1 MSDDLVPFD
10 FSRKL
15 SALQRSLY
23 AYILTLLPNRTDAED
38 VLQDTNLILCRKAS
52 EYDPKGHFQG
62 WAFQIARYQ
71 VMAHITKSKRS
82 RLQFSTEIIEALAA
96 EELDTKRIA
105 LNQKALQLCYDLL
118 PDHMKRI
125 ARLRFRE
132 DSQLKDIAK
141 KVGRPLGS
149 VSATLHRIRINLMEC
164 VHRKMPLVEAEN
176 DV

>member
-1 MSDDLVPFD
+1 MVPFD

-15 SALQRSLY
+15 TALQRSLY

-105 LNQKALQLCYDLL
+105 LNQKALQVCYDLL

-176 DV
+176 DL

>member
-82 RLQFSTEIIEALAA
+82 RLQFSNEIIEALAA

-125 ARLRFRE
+125 AQLRFRE

>member
-15 SALQRSLY
+15 SGLQRSLY

-82 RLQFSTEIIEALAA
+82 RLQFSNEIIEALAA

-125 ARLRFRE
+125 AQLRFRE

-164 VHRKMPLVEAEN
+164 VRGKCPW
-176 DV
+176 

>member
-15 SALQRSLY
+15 SGLQRSLY

-82 RLQFSTEIIEALAA
+82 RLQFSNEIIEALAA

-125 ARLRFRE
+125 AQLRFRE

-141 KVGRPLGS
+141 KVGRPLGLS
-149 VSATLHRIRINLMEC
+149 LIHI
-164 VHRKMPLVEAEN
+164 
-176 DV
+176 